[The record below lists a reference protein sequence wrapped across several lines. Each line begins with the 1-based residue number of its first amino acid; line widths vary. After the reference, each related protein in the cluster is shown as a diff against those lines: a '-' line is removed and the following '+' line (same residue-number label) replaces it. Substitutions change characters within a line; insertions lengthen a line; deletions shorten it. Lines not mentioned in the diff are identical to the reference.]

1 MTDRPQEGKERAVHA
16 SDPEVPEKPV
26 RRLFHAA
33 YKRRILEEAD
43 RLSQPGELGQL
54 LRREGLYSSHLS
66 SWRKQRDAGALAALQ
81 AQRRGP
87 KPAPVNPLVKENERL
102 RRNLCRVEERLEKAE
117 TIIDVQK
124 KSRRCWGCRARRT
137 RTDGGRRAP
146 RQDRR
151 GQGVL

>member
-1 MTDRPQEGKERAVHA
+1 MPEQERPETEVVPRRGRRRFTAKYKLSVISRADA
-16 SDPEVPEKPV
+16 CET
-26 RRLFHAA
+26 
-33 YKRRILEEAD
+33 
-43 RLSQPGELGQL
+43 PGQVGAL

-102 RRNLCRVEERLEKAE
+102 RRDLCRVEERLEKAE

-124 KSRRCWGCRARRT
+124 KVSALLGLPSEKDAN
-137 RTDGGRRAP
+137 
-146 RQDRR
+146 
-151 GQGVL
+151 